1 MESGLFETSGWEV
14 DPDFPFPDDFRD
26 MSKDLAAQTKKE
38 QSELMEDKAVTRIIE
53 AKMDF
58 LGSRK
63 EEELEVPRPKSKK
76 NTHRKK

>member
-1 MESGLFETSGWEV
+1 M
-14 DPDFPFPDDFRD
+14 
-26 MSKDLAAQTKKE
+26 LAERAKKE

-63 EEELEVPRPKSKK
+63 DEANESPRSKNRKNNLSKK
-76 NTHRKK
+76 